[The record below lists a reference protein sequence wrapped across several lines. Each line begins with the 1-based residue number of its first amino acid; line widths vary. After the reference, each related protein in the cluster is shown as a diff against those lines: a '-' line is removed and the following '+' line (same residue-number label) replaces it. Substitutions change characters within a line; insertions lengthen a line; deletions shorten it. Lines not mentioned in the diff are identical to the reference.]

1 MNKKICCVLLK
12 VYALLIITSFLSCN
26 NKTTNE
32 DITENFSNNNG
43 DYLTFLLDDESE
55 KNEGLIMSSLFRSAK
70 PILLEITDS
79 SLIGKIS
86 KLEEFDNKLIILDS
100 FIAKSIFV
108 FDMDGHFLRRIGNLG
123 EGPGEYSRI
132 SDFTIDRDN
141 GNIYALDDNR
151 QVVNI
156 YRLSDGMFLDKINI
170 RKDGLVSFNIQYVD
184 GQLYVDNYYTNNKKG
199 ITKFMLR
206 TIDIN
211 TGKTNK
217 LLLNVDDYN
226 KGYNEMVF
234 TGKGVF
240 FSREKDPLYL
250 QAYMDTIL
258 SLSRDQ
264 VSPHIVLKSEY
275 LTVKEDLLN
284 NNSKDRRNYNS
295 ASIFDNLI
303 QSKKFHSFE
312 YLIETDEFI
321 LIQCLF
327 KNLFQLLY
335 YDKKE
340 KKTTVYNFFN
350 DDVLFKFFDFK
361 KNKTSIDYLFDT
373 SKGVY
378 FVIQRTS
385 DFINDINQYGFNE
398 GVNYN
403 FDLSEINSE
412 SNPMIIYYE
421 FK

>member
-1 MNKKICCVLLK
+1 
-12 VYALLIITSFLSCN
+12 
-26 NKTTNE
+26 
-32 DITENFSNNNG
+32 
-43 DYLTFLLDDESE
+43 
-55 KNEGLIMSSLFRSAK
+55 
-70 PILLEITDS
+70 
-79 SLIGKIS
+79 
-86 KLEEFDNKLIILDS
+86 
-100 FIAKSIFV
+100 
-108 FDMDGHFLRRIGNLG
+108 
-123 EGPGEYSRI
+123 
-132 SDFTIDRDN
+132 
-141 GNIYALDDNR
+141 
-151 QVVNI
+151 
-156 YRLSDGMFLDKINI
+156 
-170 RKDGLVSFNIQYVD
+170 
-184 GQLYVDNYYTNNKKG
+184 
-199 ITKFMLR
+199 MLR

-295 ASIFDNLI
+295 ASTFDNLI

-361 KNKTSIDYLFDT
+361 KNKTNIDYLFDT

-378 FVIQRTS
+378 FVIKRTS
-385 DFINDINQYGFNE
+385 DFINDINQCGLNE

-403 FDLSEINSE
+403 FDLSEINLE